1 MHSPGSATAIDRP
14 LTELTGVIIGCAVTV
29 HRALGP
35 GLLES
40 SYQACLE
47 YQLALAGLDVRSQVG
62 LPLTYGSVRLE
73 VGYRMD
79 MIVAGL
85 VVIEVKSVER
95 ILPIHE
101 AQLLTHLKLSSKQVG
116 LLINFN
122 TERLTDG
129 IKRKVLT
136 GRGLVSGP

>member
-1 MHSPGSATAIDRP
+1 MYAPGSAAAIDRP

-47 YQLALAGLDVRSQVG
+47 YQLALAGLNVRSQLG
-62 LPLTYGSVRLE
+62 LPLTYGDVCLD
-73 VGYRMD
+73 VGYRLD
-79 MIVAGL
+79 MIVADL
-85 VVIEVKSVER
+85 VVIEVKSVEK

-101 AQLLTHLKLSSKQVG
+101 AQLLTYLKLSNKHVG

-129 IKRKVLT
+129 IRRKVLT
-136 GRGLVSGP
+136 RRT

>member
-1 MHSPGSATAIDRP
+1 MDAHSATAVDRP
-14 LTELTGVIIGCAVTV
+14 LTQLTGAIIGCAVTV

-47 YQLALAGLDVRSQVG
+47 YQLGVAGLEVRSQVG
-62 LPLTYGSVRLE
+62 LPLTYGSVRLD

-79 MIVAGL
+79 MIVADL
-85 VVIEVKSVER
+85 VVIEVKSVDK

-101 AQLLTHLKLSSKQVG
+101 SQLLTYLKLSSKQVG

-122 TERLTDG
+122 TEKLTDG

-136 GRGLVSGP
+136 GRGLVSSP

>member
-1 MHSPGSATAIDRP
+1 MYLPGSAAAVDRP

-47 YQLALAGLDVRSQVG
+47 YQLALAGLNVRSQVG
-62 LPLTYGSVRLE
+62 IPLTYGDVCLD
-73 VGYRMD
+73 VGYRLD
-79 MIVAGL
+79 MVVADL
-85 VVIEVKSVER
+85 VVIEVKSVEK

-101 AQLLTHLKLSSKQVG
+101 AQLLTYLKLSNKHVG

-122 TERLTDG
+122 AERLTDG

-136 GRGLVSGP
+136 RRT